1 MTPER
6 WQEVKAVLDGA
17 LERAPSE
24 RAAFVAAACGEDEE
38 LRQEVDSLLDTEAEV
53 GEFLSEP
60 VFATLSGGLDGLEE
74 GRRIGPYRIVREI
87 GRGGMGQVYLAVRA
101 DDEYEKQ
108 VAVKVVGWG
117 LAEAVVHRFR
127 AERQILANL
136 DHPNIAKLLDGGT
149 TEDGRPYFVMEH
161 VEGRPIDHCCAG
173 LPVEQRLELFR
184 TVCAAVHFA
193 HQNLVVHRDLKPGNI
208 LVTAEGIPKLLD
220 FGIAKLLD
228 PGDSPSAFTELG
240 LRPMTLEAASPEQV
254 AGLPITTASDVY
266 SLGVLLFG
274 LLTGGSPYGE
284 AAASREALERA
295 VREAETGKPSEAVGP
310 EEGRRLTGD
319 LDNVVRMALEK
330 DPRQRYVSAAELAR
344 DVERHLA
351 GLPVVARRDTFGYR
365 AGKFVRR
372 HKLGVGAA
380 AAGLALILGFSAA
393 LTVFLQRAIEER
405 RRAETVSAFLG
416 DLFATTDPSRS
427 RGEEVSAREVLDRGA
442 ARIAKE
448 LQGQPELQADLMAT
462 MGRAYRSLGLYQP
475 ARALLEKSLAI
486 RRAALDPDDA
496 RLAES
501 LLNLAFLLEETGDF
515 AGAEPLV
522 REAVEIQ
529 RRTLGEDDPEYA
541 KGLNNLASLL
551 QERKELDAAEALYR
565 RVLAIKKRSLGEEHE
580 DVARTLNNLARLLYA
595 KGDLA
600 GAEPLYRL
608 ALAIRKKRYGDRPHP
623 EVARNLNN
631 LAVVLADRGDG
642 QGAEA
647 MHREALA
654 MRRALYREPHRD
666 VAESLNNLAF
676 LLRSRGDFAAAEP
689 LYREAVEIAGKVP
702 EIRKSYAVFLR
713 NHAALLTQMGRAA
726 EAEPR
731 AREALEIFQGAQ
743 NPSEERTADAQSV
756 LGGCLAAQGRFEE
769 AEPLLLGS
777 YEVLKEAKG
786 ENARF
791 GDEARERI
799 AALYSAWG
807 RPARAAAFAPR
818 PSGAT

>member
-24 RAAFVAAACGEDEE
+24 RAAFVVAACGEDEE
-38 LRQEVDSLLDTEAEV
+38 LREEVDSLLDTEAEI
-53 GEFLSEP
+53 GGFLAEP

-74 GRRIGPYRIVREI
+74 GRRIGPYQIVREI
-87 GRGGMGQVYLAVRA
+87 GRGGMGMVYLAVRA
-101 DDEYEKQ
+101 DDEYEKR
-108 VAVKVVGWG
+108 VALKVVGWG
-117 LAEAVVHRFR
+117 LAEVVVRRFR

-161 VEGRPIDHCCAG
+161 VEGRPVDQYCAG

-193 HQNLVVHRDLKPGNI
+193 HQNLVVHRDLKAGNI
-208 LVTAEGIPKLLD
+208 LVTAEGVPKLLD

-228 PGDSPSAFTELG
+228 PGGETPSALTELG

-254 AGLPITTASDVY
+254 AGQPITTASDVY

-295 VREAETGKPSEAVGP
+295 VREAETRTPSEAAGP
-310 EEGRRLTGD
+310 EEGRRLAGD

-330 DPRQRYVSAAELAR
+330 DPRRRYVSAADLAR
-344 DVERHLA
+344 DVERHLD
-351 GLPVVARRDTFGYR
+351 GLPVVARKDTFGYR

-380 AAGLALILGFSAA
+380 AAGLALILSFSAVV
-393 LTVFLQRAIEER
+393 TVLLQRAIEER
-405 RRAETVSAFLG
+405 RRAEAVSEFLG

-427 RGEEVSAREVLDRGA
+427 RGETVTAREVLDRGA
-442 ARIAKE
+442 ERIEKE
-448 LQGQPELQADLMAT
+448 LKGPPELQADLMAN

-486 RRAALDPDDA
+486 RRATLSPDDA

-501 LLNLAFLLEETGDF
+501 LHNLAFLLGETGDF
-515 AGAEPLV
+515 AGAEPLM

-529 RRTLGEDDPEYA
+529 RRTLGEDDPEFA

-551 QERKELDAAEALYR
+551 QEKGELDAAEALYR
-565 RVLAIKKRSLGEEHE
+565 RVLTTKKRILGEEHE

-600 GAEPLYRL
+600 DAEPLYRQ
-608 ALAIRKKRYGDRPHP
+608 ALAIRRKRYGDKPHP

-631 LAVVLADRGDG
+631 LAALLADRGDG
-642 QGAEA
+642 QAAEA

-689 LYREAVEIAGKVP
+689 LYREAVKIAGQVP
-702 EIRKSYAVFLR
+702 ELRKGYAFFLR
-713 NHAALLTQMGRAA
+713 NHGALLTQMGRAA

-731 AREALEIFQGAQ
+731 VREALGIFREAQ
-743 NPSEERTADAQSV
+743 NPSAERIADAESV

-777 YEVLKEAKG
+777 YEVLKETKG
-786 ENARF
+786 ESARF
-791 GDEARERI
+791 GKEARERI
-799 AALYSAWG
+799 AALYTAWG
-807 RPARAAAFAPR
+807 RPGRAAAP
-818 PSGAT
+818 P